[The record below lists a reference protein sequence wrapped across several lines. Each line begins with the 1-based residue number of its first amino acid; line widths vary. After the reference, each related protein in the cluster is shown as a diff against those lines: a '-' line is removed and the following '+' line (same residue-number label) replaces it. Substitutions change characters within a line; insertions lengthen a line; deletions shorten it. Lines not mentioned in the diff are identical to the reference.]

1 MPGRKLGEVPDE
13 AAPAIKGPPDAPKVS
28 EAKAEAE
35 REKANA
41 SRKADGQ
48 PNTAMR
54 EDATGAESPAG
65 KIDGGKAPRKP
76 RAKKAPPEGA
86 S

>member
-1 MPGRKLGEVPDE
+1 
-13 AAPAIKGPPDAPKVS
+13 VS

-35 REKANA
+35 RAKANA
-41 SRKADGQ
+41 SAHADGE
-48 PNTAMR
+48 PNRAMR

-65 KIDGGKAPRKP
+65 KIDSGKAVRKP